1 MELKPCAKSETVTY
15 TVYPEHL
22 KEFLAGNNDELSALV
37 ANIFECRD
45 VTIPIVLRGI
55 ICAMLGVPNND
66 KVAINTKISGNRND
80 SWCVGVTTYTREDD
94 E

>member
-66 KVAINTKISGNRND
+66 NVAITANTGGNRNEC
-80 SWCVGVTTYTREDD
+80 WCVEVTTYTRFDD